1 MNSII
6 PFTKMHGAGNDFIVI
21 DNRKKNIWVRSNSF
35 IRQLCDRHKGIGAD
49 GLMLIDYQIPKQ
61 FKLTYFNTNGEMAE
75 MCGNGARCAV
85 YFMHLVNPD
94 IFDFKFNIGQSL
106 YSGSVTG
113 TNQVRVIWNHSPEYI
128 DLKGLDKIISP
139 EFERFTFINSGV
151 PHLILLVK
159 SSLDED
165 DLDFL
170 KWGPFYRN
178 HSLFQPAG
186 TNVDFIKI
194 SDNKLYIRTLERGVE
209 SETLSCGTGAL
220 AAAAAVANWEYLKL
234 PVEIIAKGGNLKVG
248 LTEKGQYWLE
258 GPVYKVFNGQIN
270 RDDF

>member
-21 DNRKKNIWVRSNSF
+21 DNRKKYIRDLENSF
-35 IRQLCDRHKGIGAD
+35 IRQLSDRHMGIGAD
-49 GLMLIDYQIPKQ
+49 GLMLIDYQIPGQ
-61 FKLTYFNTNGEMAE
+61 FKLTYFNPNGKIAE

-85 YFMHLVNPD
+85 YFMHLVNPEL
-94 IFDFKFNIGQSL
+94 FDFKFSVGQSL
-106 YSGSVTG
+106 FSGSVTG
-113 TNQVRVIWNHSPEYI
+113 TNQVRVIWNHSPDFI
-128 DLKGLDKIISP
+128 DLEGLDKIITP

-159 SSLDED
+159 NSLDEL
-165 DLDFL
+165 DLR

-178 HSLFQPAG
+178 HFLFQPAG

-194 SDNKLYIRTLERGVE
+194 TDNKLYIRTFERGVE
-209 SETLSCGTGAL
+209 GETLSCGTGAL
-220 AAAAAVANWEYLKL
+220 AAAAAIGNWEYLKL
-234 PVEIIAKGGNLKVG
+234 PAEIIAKGGNLKAG
-248 LTEKGQYWLE
+248 LSEKGQYWLE
-258 GPVYKVFNGQIN
+258 GPVQKVFNGQIK